1 MQDPATPGQAPAP
14 AEPRR
19 EDRGSRSSVN
29 AAQLVLAI
37 GVALTLFYVA
47 RLVLITL
54 LLSILAAFALAPVR
68 DLLERLRLR
77 RALSSL
83 LAVLLMLALLFGAID
98 FSYGQAVS
106 FLQRLPQYSSRIRAV
121 LVSFRQQAES
131 LRKTT
136 ESVLPEAEPGLK
148 PTVVASGSGWGWL
161 TEGLGPLTEV
171 LIALSFVPFLVYFML
186 SWQSHVRS
194 TTVMLFRMENR
205 NAAYVTLGMIASM
218 MRGFVAGNLLIGVV
232 LSVTC
237 TVVFAVAGLPF
248 FYFIG
253 PLSGFLSLVPY
264 TGAVLAVV
272 PPLLVG
278 LGQIPLETAF
288 VLVLA
293 MFLLHVFA
301 LNVLYPKILGNRLQ
315 LNPLA
320 ATIALLFWGWM
331 WGGMGL
337 VLAIP
342 LTGAL
347 KIVFDNVES
356 LRPYGDWLGR

>member
-1 MQDPATPGQAPAP
+1 MPEPLPP
-14 AEPRR
+14 VNLLAEVRPEGRA
-19 EDRGSRSSVN
+19 SRSSIN
-29 AAQLVLAI
+29 AAQVIIAI
-37 GVALTLFYVA
+37 GVALTLVYVA

-54 LLSILAAFALAPVR
+54 MLSILVAFALAPVR
-68 DLLERLRLR
+68 DFKLR

-83 LAVLLMLALLFGAID
+83 ITVLLMLALFFAALD
-98 FSYGQAVS
+98 FSYGQAIN
-106 FLQRLPQYSSRIRAV
+106 FLQKLPQYSSRIRAV

-131 LRKTT
+131 LRRTT
-136 ESVLPEAEPGLK
+136 ESVLPEDEPGPKATL
-148 PTVVASGSGWGWL
+148 VASGSSWGWL
-161 TEGLGPLTEV
+161 TEGLGPVTEV
-171 LIALSFVPFLVYFML
+171 LLALSFVPFLVYFML

-194 TTVMLFRMENR
+194 ATVMLFRLENR
-205 NAAYVTLGMIASM
+205 NTAYNTLGMVASM
-218 MRGFVAGNLLIGVV
+218 MRGFVAGNLLIAVV
-232 LSVTC
+232 LSAIC

-248 FYFIG
+248 FYFVG
-253 PLSGFLSLVPY
+253 PISGFLSLVPY

-288 VLVLA
+288 VLVFTV
-293 MFLLHVFA
+293 FLLHVFA
-301 LNVLYPKILGNRLQ
+301 LNVMYPKLLGNRLQ

-342 LTGAL
+342 ITGAL
-347 KIVFDNVES
+347 KIVFDNVER